1 MKTILVYN
9 GQPILDITKGISA
22 GKEVDFGV
30 YRDRYPD
37 NGWGE
42 IRQVNL
48 KLSKPKKEKLTN
60 ELKLTLLVDLAF
72 VYGNNTSKFE
82 EKLKEF
88 YLL

>member
-9 GQPILDITKGISA
+9 GQPILDIIKSISA
-22 GKEVDFGV
+22 GKKVDFGV

-60 ELKLTLLVDLAF
+60 ELKLMLLGDLAF
-72 VYGNNTSKFE
+72 VYGNNTSRFE
-82 EKLKEF
+82 DKLKKLD
-88 YLL
+88 LL